1 MTQFLVRRA
10 IQALATIYAV
20 LTVAFVLGRIS
31 GSPASQ
37 LLPETAT
44 REQFAALNERL
55 GFDQPLHV
63 QYWNYLV
70 GILHGDFGDSYRQT
84 GVSSMQIVAE
94 RLPAS
99 LHLGAVGLALGLV
112 LALAASLVVQLTG
125 SRALRLT
132 SLALGSVRQSVPD
145 FFFGLLLVVVFS
157 VQLGLLPSLG
167 NQDPLA
173 IIMPAV
179 TIATAQF
186 VLYTRLMDSSLNE
199 QAAMDYARTAYSRGE
214 SRSYVVVKELLPN
227 AILPVLTVAGINLGS
242 FLGGLVIVENVFA
255 WPGLGQL
262 MLGSVYARDFPVVQ
276 SGLIV
281 VSVLFIAA
289 NFLVDVCYGIVD
301 PRARVR

>member
-20 LTVAFVLGRIS
+20 LTVAFILGRIS

-44 REQFAALNERL
+44 PEQFAALNARL

-70 GILHGDFGDSYRQT
+70 GIVHGDFGDSYRQT

-125 SRALRLT
+125 SRGLRLT

-289 NFLVDVCYGIVD
+289 NFLVDICYGIVD